1 MRLPA
6 TANSS
11 ANTSYRVEILG
22 SSIYYLIR
30 YGRSTL
36 SAGRLCGRT
45 RGSSSEGI
53 TSEYYT
59 KEIDGEIR
67 ALCRRRL
74 DMREA
79 LDSLKSKY
87 YNLEEAVAELLQGL
101 ADNALKRW
109 VARLEHITGPLR
121 NMGIADLKAELQA
134 EYGVVEGARNPLGGS
149 LYY

>member
-1 MRLPA
+1 MWEDSGFEL
-6 TANSS
+6 
-11 ANTSYRVEILG
+11 Y
-22 SSIYYLIR
+22 
-30 YGRSTL
+30 
-36 SAGRLCGRT
+36 
-45 RGSSSEGI
+45 EGI

-59 KEIDGEIR
+59 KEIDDEIG
-67 ALCRRRL
+67 ALYRRRL

-87 YNLEEAVAELLQGL
+87 YNLEEAVAKLLQGL

-109 VARLEHITGPLR
+109 VARLEYITGPLR
-121 NMGIADLKAELQA
+121 NMGIADLKAELQE